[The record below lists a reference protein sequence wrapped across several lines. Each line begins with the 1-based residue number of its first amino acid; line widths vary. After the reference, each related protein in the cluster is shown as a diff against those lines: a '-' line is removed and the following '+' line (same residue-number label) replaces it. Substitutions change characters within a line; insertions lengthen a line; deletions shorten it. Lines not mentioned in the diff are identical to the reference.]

1 MGKNSFGTQEDFAAR
16 IGVSDGTLRKY
27 LNGRIETI
35 QYATVREICKVGHM
49 SEKELFGE
57 TRSSEELEIVEK
69 LDFCSKLLKKGDKE
83 FINKLLELVITYMT
97 ESRKK

>member
-1 MGKNSFGTQEDFAAR
+1 
-16 IGVSDGTLRKY
+16 
-27 LNGRIETI
+27 
-35 QYATVREICKVGHM
+35 M

-69 LDFCSKLLKKGDKE
+69 LDFCSKFLKKGDKE

-97 ESRKK
+97 ESRKG